1 MVLVNLLFLMHYVF
15 GKPFRTISKS
25 QLVNTVNAM
34 ETVVEIEFSIT
45 SRKYKIVRGIKPN
58 IFEIWQND
66 KMLNQ
71 ED

>member
-1 MVLVNLLFLMHYVF
+1 
-15 GKPFRTISKS
+15 
-25 QLVNTVNAM
+25 M
-34 ETVVEIEFSIT
+34 ETVVEIEFSIA

-71 ED
+71 DPIVVIIKRF